1 MIKVNPL
8 LRVPSRVRVLIDAEA
23 ARRGV
28 KWSVVAQEALAIGL
42 LAQLCARVDD
52 LRELARAEGEAV
64 AAPKVVELLS
74 YLEVARA
81 ELTRA
86 AHERIDLGAPSA
98 PPNRPMSAASYA
110 EAARAV
116 QSAIAPSKQRGQDEQ

>member
-1 MIKVNPL
+1 MTKVNPL
-8 LRVPSRVRVLIDAEA
+8 LRVPSRARVLIDAEA

-42 LAQLCARVDD
+42 LAQLCARVDV
-52 LRELARAEGEAV
+52 LRELARVEGEAA
-64 AAPKVVELLS
+64 AAPKVIELLS
-74 YLEVARA
+74 YLDATCA

-86 AHERIDLGAPSA
+86 AHDRIDLGAPSA
-98 PPNRPMSAASYA
+98 PPERPMSAASYA

-116 QSAIAPSKQRGQDEQ
+116 QDALDAKRGT